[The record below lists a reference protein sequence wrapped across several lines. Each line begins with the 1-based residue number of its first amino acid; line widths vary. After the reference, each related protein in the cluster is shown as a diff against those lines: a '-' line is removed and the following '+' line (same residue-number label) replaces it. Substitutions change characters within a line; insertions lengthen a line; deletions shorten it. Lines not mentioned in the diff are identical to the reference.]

1 MRVSEN
7 IGGIYDQLR
16 KTNASNL
23 EKSSIEEVLPTFI
36 NYNSVSN
43 WI

>member
-16 KTNASNL
+16 KTKASNL